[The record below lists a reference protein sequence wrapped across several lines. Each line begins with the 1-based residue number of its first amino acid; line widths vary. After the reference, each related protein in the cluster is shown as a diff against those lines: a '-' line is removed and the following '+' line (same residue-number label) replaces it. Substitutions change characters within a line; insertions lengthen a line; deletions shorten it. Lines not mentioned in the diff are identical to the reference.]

1 MSELLRRITSKYNG
15 DFYCLIC
22 LHSFRAENKHKF
34 HEKVYKSK
42 YICGIV
48 MATKKNKI
56 LGLNQDM
63 NSDKMPYSI
72 YTDI

>member
-1 MSELLRRITSKYNG
+1 MSELLRRITSKNNG

-22 LHSFRAENKHKF
+22 LRSFRAENKHKF
-34 HEKVYKSK
+34 HEKVCKSK